1 MSLLCELLSPG
12 PDLMNDPNPVLKH
25 SLQGGD
31 SEVSPGF
38 GNVNS
43 HASALVLNSLT
54 KTFAPQRLFLI
65 DKTASLSAHSRVK
78 NTSCPEDHW
87 ECKLITQNMHTWIVI
102 LC

>member
-12 PDLMNDPNPVLKH
+12 PDLINDPNPVLKH
-25 SLQGGD
+25 SLQGGA

-65 DKTASLSAHSRVK
+65 DKTASLSAHSKFK
-78 NTSCPEDHW
+78 NTSSPEDHW
-87 ECKLITQNMHTWIVI
+87 ECKLIVQNMYSRTAL